1 MLTWFDLSTSLP
13 STTLSVLALPLG
25 QNHLDPFL
33 LLLLCNKFK
42 SIWVGSSSSS
52 NSIGNCWAP
61 KLSDIFV
68 ACCQQQRRQQQL
80 ELEKI
85 YCQQICLNAAIF
97 PFLLSFYNGCYSAL
111 SMLTFFTFS
120 LLTFCRAPSWQNVVN
135 FPSTAL
141 WWWWQSSL
149 SPLPPTLANKK
160 RLEGSILLLPYLQC
174 TVAKKEGRE
183 VVFLRFSS
191 FVLFSLTTS

>member
-1 MLTWFDLSTSLP
+1 MIISTSIP
-13 STTLSVLALPLG
+13 STTLSVLAFPLG
-25 QNHLDPFL
+25 QNHLNSFL

-42 SIWVGSSSSS
+42 SIWVGSSSS

-111 SMLTFFTFS
+111 SMLTFFHFFTSYILSGTILAKCRKFS
-120 LLTFCRAPSWQNVVN
+120 FDCSVVV
-135 FPSTAL
+135 
-141 WWWWQSSL
+141 
-149 SPLPPTLANKK
+149 
-160 RLEGSILLLPYLQC
+160 
-174 TVAKKEGRE
+174 VA
-183 VVFLRFSS
+183 VIII
-191 FVLFSLTTS
+191 TTTTNAGK